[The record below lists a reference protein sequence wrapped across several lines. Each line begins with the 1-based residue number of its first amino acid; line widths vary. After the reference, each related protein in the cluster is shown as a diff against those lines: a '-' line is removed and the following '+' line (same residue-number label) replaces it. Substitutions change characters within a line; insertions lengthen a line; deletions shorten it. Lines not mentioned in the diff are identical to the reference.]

1 MVLGWSWGDPGAVLG
16 RSWAVLGGVG
26 LSCWDLGR
34 SWGHLGR
41 SWAGLGRSVQGSG
54 EILGVFWESFLKNKK
69 QHRAAKR
76 QTMKQQKAS
85 EAAKG
90 SKDK

>member
-1 MVLGWSWGDPGAVLG
+1 MILG
-16 RSWAVLGGVG
+16 RSWGGLGRCWAVSGCLVGILGG
-26 LSCWDLGR
+26 LGR

-54 EILGVFWESFLKNKK
+54 EILGVFWGSFLKNKK